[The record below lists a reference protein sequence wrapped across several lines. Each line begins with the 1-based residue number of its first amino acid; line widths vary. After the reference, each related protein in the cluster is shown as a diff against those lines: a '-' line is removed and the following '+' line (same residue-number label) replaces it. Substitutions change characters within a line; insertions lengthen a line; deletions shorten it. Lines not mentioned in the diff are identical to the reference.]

1 MEEAY
6 NSISLTCSELKK
18 NILKIQKC
26 KQGENQVVVKE
37 ISQIKEETLII
48 DGKLDKNNEMESK
61 IKNLILE
68 NQSLEMTIQK
78 LRHEQDELKK
88 NATNKIITINNS
100 QENEFNDID
109 ERINHFQKINDE
121 LNVKIE
127 DLKKIFEST
136 NDSYQMLMKEKDL
149 LIKSFHEK
157 ELKLKDIN
165 KSEELLKK
173 EKESLLKCKFE
184 KEGLIFLI
192 HIQSNF

>member
-136 NDSYQMLMKEKDL
+136 NDSYQILMKEKDL
-149 LIKSFHEK
+149 LINSFHEK

-192 HIQSNF
+192 

>member
-109 ERINHFQKINDE
+109 ERINHFQEINDE
-121 LNVKIE
+121 LNLKIE

-136 NDSYQMLMKEKDL
+136 NDSYQILMKEKDL
-149 LIKSFHEK
+149 LINSFHEK

-192 HIQSNF
+192 

>member
-192 HIQSNF
+192 

>member
-109 ERINHFQKINDE
+109 ERINHFQEINDE
-121 LNVKIE
+121 LNLKIE

-136 NDSYQMLMKEKDL
+136 NDSYQILMKEKDL
-149 LIKSFHEK
+149 LINSFHEK

-173 EKESLLKCKFE
+173 EKESLLKCNFE

-192 HIQSNF
+192 

>member
-48 DGKLDKNNEMESK
+48 DEKLDKNNEMESK

-109 ERINHFQKINDE
+109 ERINHFQEINDE
-121 LNVKIE
+121 LNKKIE
-127 DLKKIFEST
+127 ELKKIFEST
-136 NDSYQMLMKEKDL
+136 NDSYQILMKEKDL
-149 LIKSFHEK
+149 LINSFHEK

-192 HIQSNF
+192 

>member
-18 NILKIQKC
+18 NQKC

-37 ISQIKEETLII
+37 ISQIQEETLII

-192 HIQSNF
+192 

>member
-48 DGKLDKNNEMESK
+48 DEKLDKNNEMESK

-109 ERINHFQKINDE
+109 ERINHFQEINDE
-121 LNVKIE
+121 LNLKIE

-136 NDSYQMLMKEKDL
+136 NDSYQILMKEKDL
-149 LIKSFHEK
+149 LINSFHEK

-192 HIQSNF
+192 

>member
-48 DGKLDKNNEMESK
+48 DEKLDKNNEMESK

-192 HIQSNF
+192 